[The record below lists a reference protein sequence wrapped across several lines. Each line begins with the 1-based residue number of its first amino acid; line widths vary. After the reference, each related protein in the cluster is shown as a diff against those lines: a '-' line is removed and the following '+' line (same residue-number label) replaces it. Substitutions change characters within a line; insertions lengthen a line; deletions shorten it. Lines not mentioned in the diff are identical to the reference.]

1 MIYNIF
7 KNKKQEENKN
17 LKKPIIIADIHE
29 KNSLTLANLTEL
41 GAELQITSLQVGDYI
56 VGDIVIERKTFQDF
70 ISSMLS
76 KRLIQQLINMQ
87 QYPKKLLVLEGKEN
101 KALFENN
108 KLHPNAIKGMILATS
123 LEMQVPIIQTKD
135 EQETAIYLFLLAKR
149 QLKPKQELS
158 FHARMPKTKEEQKR
172 YILESFP
179 GIGPK
184 TAEKL
189 LKEFRSIKNIINAT
203 KESLEKSIGQKA
215 SVLKDLVE

>member
-87 QYPKKLLVLEGKEN
+87 QY
-101 KALFENN
+101 
-108 KLHPNAIKGMILATS
+108 
-123 LEMQVPIIQTKD
+123 
-135 EQETAIYLFLLAKR
+135 
-149 QLKPKQELS
+149 
-158 FHARMPKTKEEQKR
+158 
-172 YILESFP
+172 YINS
-179 GIGPK
+179 
-184 TAEKL
+184 
-189 LKEFRSIKNIINAT
+189 
-203 KESLEKSIGQKA
+203 
-215 SVLKDLVE
+215 